1 MMNGNLLEMALIIAT
16 KAHEGQT
23 EKARNPYILHLIHVS
38 TDAGQ
43 KKKSLH
49 CYMT

>member
-1 MMNGNLLEMALIIAT
+1 MNDNLLEMALIIAT

-23 EKARNPYILHLIHVS
+23 DIAGSPYIFHFIHVS
-38 TDAGQ
+38 TDTGQ